1 MKINPLYLGLL
12 LIVALIFSVYQLNQ
26 SKTQLHES
34 KNTLVKV
41 EAMAEEID
49 ALKRAWDAPK
59 SMTTTLNRLLKAPQL
74 KSANIQKTKKRDRII
89 LKSKKA
95 NLKATNYFFV
105 KLFNGAYILDK
116 FDVERLDDEPV
127 SFSVEIIL

>member
-1 MKINPLYLGLL
+1 MKINPLYIGLL
-12 LIVALIFSVYQLNQ
+12 LIVALIFSVYQLGE
-26 SKTQLHES
+26 SKSQLHES
-34 KNTLVKV
+34 KNSLLKI

-49 ALKRAWDAPK
+49 ALKRAWDSPK
-59 SMTTTLNRLLKAPQL
+59 STTTALNRLLKAPQL
-74 KSANIQKTKKRDRII
+74 KSANIQKSKKRGLIV

-105 KLFNGAYILDK
+105 KLFNGAYILKK
-116 FDVERLDDEPV
+116 FDVERLDDESV